1 MLVTEVAHRLQEGWD
16 ESELIE
22 GSICQRGELYSD
34 PRMILL
40 RELALA
46 RGPHLL
52 IACAS
57 LTLERGW
64 RVGLVGANG
73 SGKSSLLALLAGE
86 LAPEAGDCEIQPG
99 MRLARVEQE
108 APALETSVLDYLLDA
123 DVELRA
129 AELEIARS
137 EAAGDG
143 EAIAHA
149 HERHARA
156 GGYTAAARAQ
166 TLLAGLGF
174 APGDAA
180 RAVREFS
187 GGYRMRL
194 NLARALIAPSDLL
207 LLDEPT
213 NHLDLDAIL
222 WLEGWLRAYEGT
234 LIVVSHDRDFLDR
247 VCERTLA
254 FLPGEQAGSL
264 KLYDGG
270 YSRFEQ
276 ARALELEQHAA
287 AAARQDREVRRI
299 TAFVERFRAKAT
311 KARQAQSR
319 LKRLERMARVAP
331 VVAADAYHFQFEEPE
346 RQPERIL
353 ALHDVAVGYGEHAVL
368 SGLELV
374 LTGADRVAV
383 IGANGNGKTTLVR
396 LLAGELAPRA
406 GERIA
411 GRDIVIGYFAQHE
424 VEMLRAEETPL
435 GMLQRQFRGE
445 REQGLRDF
453 LGRFGFSG
461 ERAERPIGPLSG
473 GEKSRLALA
482 ALVKRRPNLLLLDE
496 PTNHLDLEMRRSLAI
511 ALQSYAGAL
520 VIVSHDRSLLA
531 SVADRIIVVSD
542 GGAREFDGD
551 LDDYRQ
557 LRLKESRARED
568 APRASRK
575 DERRAAAA
583 TRAELKARVRPLEKQ
598 VANLEARLAQLARE
612 IGEVRAALA
621 DPALYQ
627 GADATRVAELGKA
640 QTRLADAL
648 AHAEEDWLHAC
659 ARLEAERAD
668 EAS

>member
-1 MLVTEVAHRLQEGWD
+1 V
-16 ESELIE
+16 
-22 GSICQRGELYSD
+22 
-34 PRMILL
+34 ILL
-40 RELALA
+40 RNLALS
-46 RGPHLL
+46 RGPHALF
-52 IACAS
+52 AGAS

-64 RVGLVGANG
+64 RVGLTGANG

-99 MRLARVEQE
+99 TRLARVEQE
-108 APALETSVLDYLLDA
+108 APALERSVLDYLLDA
-123 DVELRA
+123 DTGLRA
-129 AELEIARS
+129 AQAQIAQA
-137 EAAGDG
+137 EALGDG
-143 EAIAHA
+143 AAIAHA
-149 HERHARA
+149 HERLAQA
-156 GGYTAAARAQ
+156 GGYAAAARAHA
-166 TLLAGLGF
+166 LLAGLGF

-187 GGYRMRL
+187 GGFRMRL
-194 NLARALIAPSDLL
+194 NLARALLAPSDLL

-234 LIVVSHDRDFLDR
+234 LLVVSHDRDFLDR

-254 FLPGEQAGSL
+254 ILPGPEAGVL
-264 KLYDGG
+264 RLYDGG

-276 ARALELEQHAA
+276 ARALELEQQSAA
-287 AAARQDREVRRI
+287 ASRQDREIRRI

-331 VVAADAYHFQFEEPE
+331 VVAADTYRFQFEEPE
-346 RQPERIL
+346 RQPERIV
-353 ALHDVAVGYGEHAVL
+353 ALHDAAVGYDGHAVL
-368 SGLELV
+368 SGVELA

-396 LLAGELAPRA
+396 LLAGELTPLA
-406 GERIA
+406 GERIE

-424 VEMLRAEETPL
+424 VETLRAEETPL
-435 GMLQRQFRGE
+435 GLLRRLFRAE
-445 REQGLRDF
+445 REQSLRDY
-453 LGRFGFSG
+453 LGGFGFSG

-496 PTNHLDLEMRRSLAI
+496 PTNHLDLEMRRSLAL
-511 ALQSYAGAL
+511 ALQSFTGAL

-531 SVADRIIVVSD
+531 SCADRIVVVAD
-542 GGAREFDGD
+542 GRVREFDGD
-551 LDDYRQ
+551 LEDYRQ
-557 LRLKESRARED
+557 LKLKEGRARDGE
-568 APRASRK
+568 ARVSRK

-583 TRAELKARVRPLEKQ
+583 SRAELGKRLRPLERQ
-598 VANLEARLAQLARE
+598 LAAIEARLAQLAKD

-621 DPALYQ
+621 DPALYASP
-627 GADATRVAELGKA
+627 GEARVAELGKA
-640 QTRLADAL
+640 EARLAEEL
-648 AHAEEDWLHAC
+648 AHAEEDWLHAS
-659 ARLEAERAD
+659 ARLDALRAD
-668 EAS
+668 AS

>member
-1 MLVTEVAHRLQEGWD
+1 MIRL
-16 ESELIE
+16 
-22 GSICQRGELYSD
+22 RN
-34 PRMILL
+34 
-40 RELALA
+40 LALA

-52 IACAS
+52 FSGAS
-57 LTLERGW
+57 VTLERGW
-64 RVGLVGANG
+64 RVGLTGANG
-73 SGKSSLLALLAGE
+73 SGKSSLLAVLAGE

-99 MRLARVEQE
+99 LRLARVEQE
-108 APALETSVLDYLLDA
+108 APALERRVLDYLLDA
-123 DVELRA
+123 DEELRA
-129 AELEIARS
+129 AQGGIAAA
-137 EAAGDG
+137 EAGGDG

-156 GGYTAAARAQ
+156 EGYTAAARAHA
-166 TLLAGLGF
+166 LLAGLGF
-174 APGDAA
+174 APQDAA

-187 GGYRMRL
+187 GGFRMRL

-247 VCERTLA
+247 VCDHTLA
-254 FLPGEQAGSL
+254 LLPGAQAGVV

-270 YSRFEQ
+270 YSQFES
-276 ARALELEQHAA
+276 ARAVELEQQFA
-287 AAARQDREVRRI
+287 AAARQDKEIRRI

-331 VVAADAYHFQFEEPE
+331 VVAADTYHFQFEEPE

-353 ALHDVAVGYGEHAVL
+353 ALHAAAAGYGEHAVL
-368 SGLELV
+368 SGIELA
-374 LTGADRVAV
+374 LTSADRVAV

-396 LLAGELAPRA
+396 LLAGELAPLA

-411 GRDIVIGYFAQHE
+411 ARDLVVGYFAQHE

-445 REQGLRDF
+445 REQRLRDF
-453 LGRFGFSG
+453 LGRFGFAG

-496 PTNHLDLEMRRSLAI
+496 PTNHLDLEMRRSLAV
-511 ALQSYAGAL
+511 ALQSYSGAL
-520 VIVSHDRSLLA
+520 ILVSHDRSLLA
-531 SVADRIIVVSD
+531 SCADRILVVAD
-542 GGAREFDGD
+542 GRVTEFDGD
-551 LDDYRQ
+551 LEDYRQ
-557 LRLKESRARED
+557 VRLKDARNRD
-568 APRASRK
+568 APTKASRK

-583 TRAELKARVRPLEKQ
+583 ARAGLKQRLRPLEKQ
-598 VANLEARLAQLARE
+598 LTAIEARLEQLGQESGE
-612 IGEVRAALA
+612 IRAALA
-621 DPALYQ
+621 DPALYEN
-627 GADATRVAELGKA
+627 ADPARVAELGRA
-640 QTRLADAL
+640 EARLAEAL
-648 AHAEEDWLHAC
+648 AHAEEDWLHAS
-659 ARLEAERAD
+659 ARLEAARG
-668 EAS
+668 SN

>member
-1 MLVTEVAHRLQEGWD
+1 
-16 ESELIE
+16 
-22 GSICQRGELYSD
+22 
-34 PRMILL
+34 MILL
-40 RELALA
+40 RNLAVS

-52 IACAS
+52 FSGVS

-86 LAPEAGDCEIQPG
+86 IASDAGDCEIQPG
-99 MRLARVEQE
+99 TRLARVEQE
-108 APALETSVLDYLLDA
+108 APALERSVLDYLLDA
-123 DVELRA
+123 DRELRA
-129 AELEIARS
+129 AEGQIAAA
-137 EAAGDG
+137 EASGDG

-156 GGYTAAARAQ
+156 DGYAAPARAQ
-166 TLLAGLGF
+166 ALLAGLGF

-213 NHLDLDAIL
+213 NHLDLDTIL
-222 WLEGWLRAYEGT
+222 WLENWLRAFAGT

-247 VCERTLA
+247 VCDRTLA
-254 FLPGEQAGSL
+254 ILPGGL
-264 KLYDGG
+264 VRLYDGG

-276 ARALELEQHAA
+276 ARAVELEQQYA
-287 AAARQDREVRRI
+287 AAARQDREIRRI

-346 RQPERIL
+346 RQPERIVALHAVDAGYDGRPVLAGVEL
-353 ALHDVAVGYGEHAVL
+353 AL
-368 SGLELV
+368 
-374 LTGADRVAV
+374 TNADRVAV
-383 IGANGNGKTTLVR
+383 IGANGNGKTTLIK
-396 LLAGELAPRA
+396 LLAGELAPLA
-406 GERIA
+406 GERIEA
-411 GRDIVIGYFAQHE
+411 RELVIGYFAQHQ
-424 VEMLRAEETPL
+424 VELLRADETPL
-435 GMLQRQFRGE
+435 AMMTRLYRKE
-445 REQGLRDF
+445 REQALRDF

-482 ALVKRRPNLLLLDE
+482 ALIKRRPNLLLLDE
-496 PTNHLDLEMRRSLAI
+496 PTNHLDLEMRRSLAV

-531 SVADRIIVVSD
+531 ACADRILVVAD
-542 GGAREFDGD
+542 GRVREFDGD

-557 LRLKESRARED
+557 LRLKEGRAGREA

-575 DERRAAAA
+575 DERRAEAEA
-583 TRAELKARVRPLEKQ
+583 RAGLRQQLRPLEKQ
-598 VANLEARLAQLARE
+598 LASIEAQLASLSKE
-612 IGEVRAALA
+612 IAAVRAALA
-621 DPALYQ
+621 DPALY
-627 GADATRVAELGKA
+627 ATPDKDKVAELAKA
-640 QTRLADAL
+640 EARLAGEL
-648 AHAEEDWLHAC
+648 AHAEEDWLHAS
-659 ARLEAERAD
+659 ARIEAARA
-668 EAS
+668 ELP

>member
-1 MLVTEVAHRLQEGWD
+1 
-16 ESELIE
+16 
-22 GSICQRGELYSD
+22 
-34 PRMILL
+34 MILL
-40 RELALA
+40 RNLALA
-46 RGPHLL
+46 RGPHPLF
-52 IACAS
+52 AGVS

-73 SGKSSLLALLAGE
+73 SGKTSLLALLAGE

-99 MRLARVEQE
+99 TRLARVEQE
-108 APALETSVLDYLLDA
+108 APALERPVLDYLLDA
-123 DVELRA
+123 DAALRA
-129 AELEIARS
+129 AEREIAAA
-137 EAAGDG
+137 EARGDG

-149 HERHARA
+149 HERHERA
-156 GGYTAAARAQ
+156 GGYTAHARAQ

-187 GGYRMRL
+187 GGFRMRL
-194 NLARALIAPSDLL
+194 NLARALVAPSDLL

-213 NHLDLDAIL
+213 NHLDLDTIL
-222 WLEGWLRAYEGT
+222 WLEGWLRAYAGT

-247 VCERTLA
+247 VCDHSLA
-254 FLPGEQAGSL
+254 ILPAENGGAVR
-264 KLYDGG
+264 LYDGG

-276 ARALELEQHAA
+276 ARALELEQQSAA
-287 AAARQDREVRRI
+287 AVRQDREIRRI

-319 LKRLERMARVAP
+319 LKRLERMVRVAP
-331 VVAADAYHFQFEEPE
+331 LVAADAYRFEFEEPE

-353 ALHDVAVGYGEHAVL
+353 ALHGIDAGYPGRTVL
-368 SGLELV
+368 AGVELA
-374 LTGADRVAV
+374 LTSADRVAV
-383 IGANGNGKTTLVR
+383 IGANGNGKTTLMR
-396 LLAGELAPRA
+396 LLAGELEPLA

-411 GRDIVIGYFAQHE
+411 ARDIVVGYFAQHQ
-424 VEMLRAEETPL
+424 VELLRGEETPL
-435 GMLQRQFRGE
+435 GMLTRLYRGE
-445 REQGLRDF
+445 REQRLRDF

-496 PTNHLDLEMRRSLAI
+496 PTNHLDLEMRRSLAM
-511 ALQSYAGAL
+511 ALQSYSGAL

-531 SVADRIIVVSD
+531 SCADRILVVAD
-542 GGAREFDGD
+542 GRVREFDGD

-557 LRLKESRARED
+557 LKLKEGRARDGD
-568 APRASRK
+568 ARVSRK

-583 TRAELKARVRPLEKQ
+583 SRAGLGQRLKPLEKQ
-598 VANLEARLAQLARE
+598 LAAIEARLAQLSRE
-612 IGEVRAALA
+612 IGEIRAALA
-621 DPALYQ
+621 DPSLYESPDQ
-627 GADATRVAELGKA
+627 GRVAELGRA
-640 QTRLADAL
+640 EARLAEAL
-648 AHAEEDWLHAC
+648 AGAEEDWLHAC
-659 ARLEAERAD
+659 ARLEALRD